1 MKSQVCMMTLSS
13 PHSTQQEGRERNSAD
28 LSPVRTIRPPD
39 RVTSLEEWC
48 RLLVPLVVHLQP
60 AAENDS
66 LLLTIVQLDHPGTP
80 ARLVLASQPPQ
91 PLAPTS

>member
-1 MKSQVCMMTLSS
+1 MKSQVRMMSISS
-13 PHSTQQEGRERNSAD
+13 SHSTGQEGRERNSDD

-60 AAENDS
+60 AAENYS

-80 ARLVLASQPPQ
+80 ARLLLASQ